1 MSDSAEAPISDIWF
15 ENWDELIKRKFGAT
29 YRLEEAWEYFK
40 LHYDQDVQDPAN
52 NDYLPA
58 GHTFKSRIQSAV
70 LAMAQAQSSK
80 IDTQFNTIADVEA
93 VLGTSIPG
101 AGNPFPEV
109 GTNYIDQQTKWRRFG
124 LMTGFNVGSAVP
136 HTFKEED
143 ITDPRGGWAKFW
155 DAADLAVEAAT
166 GERSDSGGGALH
178 HVSQPGTALTG
189 QGAQGGGT
197 GTRNLEAQLAI
208 QRFREVGDPRFRS
221 ELIGHPEPS
230 VLNTTEH
237 VDTSRNWGYVPGGD
251 PIRAQTTSDPT
262 GADKDSVVRMF
273 YGRAK
278 IQTLKGG
285 NSILG
290 PGNMPMNYGH
300 FTGPAVREFFLLMN
314 KTNVVTAI
322 DNVRTALANGAKRLL
337 QPIIDEIK
345 IAKHLREGGAAGAAP
360 AGILPVPKTLWW
372 SGSPTPPI
380 YKQYSIDDDVS
391 ASPDTETPRWT
402 NGNPIP
408 SQILV
413 WPTLPLDSLMT
424 PAEEDEL
431 FEWIFRLGLP
441 FGSLGALAIF
451 AAAAGMVS
459 AIEDSDT
466 DAADVFSRLSGLEE
480 EDTAGTARSAKLMTG
495 DIREFWYNGY
505 KEYESTPG
513 SPIRALEDTIKADL
527 VQSTRDIWNGHE
539 VGSAPYKKLFRET
552 LEIILDFF
560 GAGTQPDPTS
570 DQEVQEGA
578 EKSAQSPFYTEE
590 QLDKMLGFKVLKPL
604 DMQCFL
610 MENID
615 MISELQEQRSA
626 YTNVVQLY
634 GEPGTTISKINHGG
648 RTDEIRQLL
657 NLSPAV
663 YALLVPY
670 IKLYRVDYSE
680 AIKDATGKK
689 IPGSSKP
696 VAQYEIPI
704 PNFIDA
710 TDIRPMT
717 GADGYGR
724 LRGFGLQ
731 SFTWKLDG
739 VQPAEVD
746 NNISAN
752 LKFHFQSVNDLFQ
765 GSAKIRDDGSFAGYG
780 AGHVPNPLDLLI
792 SSKTMSR
799 ESPLASN
806 GDDPSKK
813 PKPPRC
819 KSDAGNIQQAYDGPS
834 FRIKIVAGWATPP
847 NMKELMPD
855 ASPDQIT
862 QLTRALETTR
872 ISLYLQ
878 QTRHDLNFNPDGTVQ
893 LSIDYQAALTGILTS
908 KKADILGVRDRD
920 MQAALDAVAGRV
932 KTAAD
937 DDLTKE
943 ELEELMEKKKDL
955 ENEDR
960 LKKYRRFLNALYGRS
975 DDGCKTKT
983 TKMYTIQVS
992 QNVLSQPRLG
1002 DIKNAKDRAAYAR
1015 QRMSANASSRGFSI
1029 RNQSDMAGGE
1039 GANTDLLALVNKGI
1053 NEGASTQ
1060 DVGDSAAGDMMG
1072 QWENEVTDNDDVKI
1086 PYFYLGD
1093 LIDTIL
1099 ENHQDVTSNEN
1110 VDPGYMTFLSDVDI
1124 VNPLVL
1130 FQSENAL
1137 DLACANNIDDA
1148 ALAQSLREKGYVFS
1162 TDPDT
1167 GSSIKKRINIGSI
1180 PISLDLFNVW
1190 YKNNV
1195 IKKSRNR
1202 YYLMHFLKDL
1212 CSGLIS
1218 GALKKN
1224 CFSDNIVNQVRF
1236 DTSVIN
1242 FNNSSRKIKKGRNTT
1257 VATLAEAK
1265 GALEETNDIPDRSN
1279 FDNYMRWHS
1288 QHYNT
1293 ISGLVLYSTD
1303 AKPANRTGNYEDDLK
1318 AGIYHNYIGSSAG
1331 ILKSLKFSR
1340 EDQAYLR
1347 EAKIQ
1352 KIGALGAEQLR
1363 ELYSVSMEM
1372 VGNTLFK
1379 NGQYTFVWPTL
1390 IASDDAYAK
1399 LLGLG
1404 GYFMITGVDHNISS
1418 QGYNVS
1424 VTALQEGLR
1433 MGTDEIVTA
1442 EAVRGV
1448 EALASPDE
1456 NPSETDR
1463 EFRERTELEEI
1474 SAELEDLGAM
1484 SDEEWAARLEA
1495 QPKSDRELAR
1505 EAHVA
1510 WESRSGWQ
1518 KWSDR
1523 VTGAKAP
1530 PRAGPPSVPIQIP
1543 IQHPSDNDT
1552 D

>member
-1 MSDSAEAPISDIWF
+1 MSDSAQAPISDIWF
-15 ENWDELIKRKFGAT
+15 DNWDELIKRKFGAT
-29 YRLEEAWEYFK
+29 YRLEEAWEYFQD
-40 LHYDQDVQDPAN
+40 HYDDGDPAN

-70 LAMAQAQSSK
+70 LSQAQFNSQK
-80 IDTQFNTIADVEA
+80 IGRTFDSIDDVKRL
-93 VLGTSIPG
+93 LGSSIPNT
-101 AGNPFPEV
+101 GNDAPSV
-109 GTNYIDQQTKWRRFG
+109 GTNYIAQQTKWRRFG
-124 LMTGFNVGSAVP
+124 LMSGFNVGSAVP

-143 ITDPRGGWAKFW
+143 LTDPRGPFRKFMA
-155 DAADLAVEAAT
+155 DFEETMAAIGMRGENAEDTSVEA
-166 GERSDSGGGALH
+166 
-178 HVSQPGTALTG
+178 
-189 QGAQGGGT
+189 QGSGT
-197 GTRNLEAQLAI
+197 GTTTVEGKNLEAHLAI
-208 QRFREVGDPRFRS
+208 RRFREVGDPRFRS

-230 VLNTTEH
+230 VLNTTTH
-237 VDTSRNWGYVPGGD
+237 VDDSRNWGYVPGGD
-251 PIRAQTTSDPT
+251 PIREQTTADPDGT
-262 GADKDSVVRMF
+262 DKDSVVRMF
-273 YGRAK
+273 YGRSK
-278 IQTLKGG
+278 IQTLKGN
-285 NSILG
+285 NSILSQ
-290 PGNMPMNYGH
+290 GNVPMNYGH
-300 FTGPAVREFFLLMN
+300 FTGPAVREFFLRIN
-314 KTNVVTAI
+314 RTSIVDEI
-322 DNVRTALANGAKRLL
+322 DGVRTDLATGAKRLL

-345 IAKHLREGGAAGAAP
+345 IAEQLNSGGDASGASAGV
-360 AGILPVPKTLWW
+360 LPQPKQLWW
-372 SGSPTPPI
+372 AGSPTPPI
-380 YKQYSIDDDVS
+380 YKQYSIDGDVS
-391 ASPDTETPRWT
+391 SSPDAETPRWT
-402 NGNPIP
+402 DGSIIP

-424 PAEEDEL
+424 AEEEDHL
-431 FEWIFRLGLP
+431 FEI
-441 FGSLGALAIF
+441 LAIASYLTGPF
-451 AAAAGMVS
+451 QLPLLAAGAAAAQ
-459 AIEDSDT
+459 A
-466 DAADVFSRLSGLEE
+466 GLITE
-480 EDTAGTARSAKLMTG
+480 EDTTGTARSAKLMTS
-495 DIREFWYNGY
+495 DIRSFWYGA
-505 KEYESTPG
+505 YEKYEGG
-513 SPIRALEDTIKADL
+513 SSKFNTLENAIKTDL
-527 VQSTRDIWNGHE
+527 VEQTRHIWNGHE
-539 VGSAPYKKLFRET
+539 VGSVPYKKLFRET

-578 EKSAQSPFYTEE
+578 KKGINSQFYTPE

-615 MISELQEQRSA
+615 RISELQERTST

-680 AIKDATGKK
+680 AIKDEEGKTLVK
-689 IPGSSKP
+689 PKP

-765 GSAKIRDDGSFAGYG
+765 GSAKIRDDGSFAGYS

-806 GDDPSKK
+806 GDDPSNT

-819 KSDAGNIQQAYDGPS
+819 KSAAGNIQEDYDGAY
-834 FRIKIVAGWATPP
+834 FRIKIVAGWASPP
-847 NMKELMPD
+847 NIKELMPD
-855 ASPDQIT
+855 ASPNQIT

-878 QTRHDLNFNPDGTVQ
+878 QIRHDLNFNPDGTVQ
-893 LSIDYQAALTGILTS
+893 LSIDYQAALVGLLTS

-920 MQAALDAVAGRV
+920 MKAALDAVGARV
-932 KTAAD
+932 KSAD
-937 DDLTKE
+937 DDDLSKE

-960 LKKYRRFLNALYGRS
+960 LKKYRRFLSALYGRS

-992 QNVLSQPRLG
+992 KDLLSQPRLD
-1002 DIKNAKDRAAYAR
+1002 DIKDAAERAEYAR

-1029 RNQSDMAGGE
+1029 RNQSDMAGGT

-1072 QWENEVTDNDDVKI
+1072 QWENQVTDNDDVRI

-1148 ALAQSLREKGYVFS
+1148 SLARSLREKGYVFS

-1218 GALKKN
+1218 AALKKN
-1224 CFSDNIVNQVRF
+1224 CFSNNIVNQVRF

-1242 FNNSSRKIKKGRNTT
+1242 FNNSSRKIKKGK
-1257 VATLAEAK
+1257 VATVSDLAEAK
-1265 GALEETNDIPDRSN
+1265 GALDETNDIPDRSS
-1279 FDNYMRWHS
+1279 FDNYLDWVAK
-1288 QHYNT
+1288 HYNT
-1293 ISGLVLYSTD
+1293 ISGLILYSTD

-1404 GYFMITGVDHNISS
+1404 GYFLITGVDHNLSS
-1418 QGYNVS
+1418 QGYTVS
-1424 VTALQEGLR
+1424 VKALQEGLR

-1442 EAVRGV
+1442 EAVRGTG
-1448 EALASPDE
+1448 AGAPSPDE
-1456 NPSETDR
+1456 NPSETDA
-1463 EFRERTELEEI
+1463 EFRERTELAEETE
-1474 SAELEDLGAM
+1474 ELFGDEPTELDMLVAM
-1484 SDEEWAARLEA
+1484 SDEEKDAYFAA
-1495 QPKSDRELAR
+1495 QPKSDAELLEEAR
-1505 EAHVA
+1505 AS
-1510 WESRSGWQ
+1510 WENRTVGQRFRDWA
-1518 KWSDR
+1518 
-1523 VTGAKAP
+1523 TFGGPEAP
-1530 PRAGPPSVPIQIP
+1530 PPARVSVP
-1543 IQHPSDNDT
+1543 IQHPSDNNT